1 MKDGLQKAME
11 VMGSRSA
18 LARALGI
25 DQAAIFRWKQIPSK
39 WIIPI
44 ERVSGVPR
52 EELRPDLYLAP
63 RPKRLRC
70 V

>member
-1 MKDGLQKAME
+1 MKNGLQKAID

-18 LARALGI
+18 LARALNI
-25 DQAAIFRWKQIPSK
+25 DQAAISRWKQVPSK

-44 ERVSGVPR
+44 EHLTNVPR
-52 EELRPDLYLAP
+52 EQLRPDLYLAP
-63 RPKRLRC
+63 RPKRK